1 MKTKKIIFLAA
12 GFSSLLFFAACTE
25 NNDTSPDQAKLEI
38 RLTDA
43 PNSNIREVWVD
54 IREVQINSG
63 DSTNWTAVSGAH
75 PGLYNLLA
83 LTDGRD
89 TLLADASIPA
99 GRLSQLRLILG
110 DNNYIITHDGNKE
123 MLTTPSAQQS
133 GLKVQVQSDLTG
145 GVLYRLVLD
154 FDAAKSVV
162 EAGNSGKYILKP
174 VIRVLSMVPS
184 GGIAKGFVA
193 PDSVMSTIYA
203 IRGSDTVASTA
214 THDGNYQFRDIPA
227 GNYEFHYYPGPD
239 SFQTAVKTVPVE
251 LGKITTVDTVFL
263 QLK

>member
-1 MKTKKIIFLAA
+1 MALAA
-12 GFSSLLFFAACTE
+12 GLSSLLLMAACNE
-25 NNDTSPDQAKLEI
+25 NNDASPEQAKLEI

-43 PNSNIREVWVD
+43 PNPNIKEVWVD
-54 IREVQINSG
+54 IREIQINSG
-63 DSTNWTAVSGAH
+63 DSSNWTAISGAH

-110 DNNYIITHDGNKE
+110 DNNYIITQDGNKE

-133 GLKVQVQSDLTG
+133 GLKVQIQNDLTG
-145 GVLYRLVLD
+145 GVLYRLILD
-154 FDAAKSVV
+154 FDAAKSIV

-174 VIRVLSMVPS
+174 VIRVLSFVPS
-184 GGIAKGFVA
+184 GVIAKGFVA
-193 PDSVMSTIYA
+193 PDSVLSTIFA
-203 IRGSDTVASTA
+203 IKGSDTIASTA
-214 THDGNYQFRDIPA
+214 TNMGNYQFRDIPA
-227 GNYEFHYYPGPD
+227 GNYEFHYHPAPD
-239 SFQTAVKTVPVE
+239 SFQTAVKNVSVE
-251 LGKITTVDTVFL
+251 LGKITSVDTVFL

>member
-1 MKTKKIIFLAA
+1 MALAA
-12 GFSSLLFFAACTE
+12 GFASLIFMTACNE
-25 NNDTSPDQAKLEI
+25 NNDASPEQAKLEI

-43 PNSNIREVWVD
+43 PNSNIKEVWVD
-54 IREVQINSG
+54 IKEIQVIIG
-63 DSTNWTAVSGAH
+63 DSTRWTSLTGVH
-75 PGLYNLLA
+75 PGVYNLLS

-89 TLLADASIPA
+89 TLLADATIPA

-110 DNNYIITHDGNKE
+110 EDNYIITHDGQKE

-133 GLKVQVQSDLTG
+133 GLKVQVQNDLTG

-174 VIRVLSMVPS
+174 VIRVLSFVPS

-203 IRGSDTVASTA
+203 IKGPDTISSTA
-214 THDGNYQFRDIPA
+214 TNNGNYQFRDIPA
-227 GNYEFHYYPGPD
+227 GNYEFHYYPAHD
-239 SFQTAVKTVPVE
+239 SFQTATKNVSVE

-263 QLK
+263 QHK